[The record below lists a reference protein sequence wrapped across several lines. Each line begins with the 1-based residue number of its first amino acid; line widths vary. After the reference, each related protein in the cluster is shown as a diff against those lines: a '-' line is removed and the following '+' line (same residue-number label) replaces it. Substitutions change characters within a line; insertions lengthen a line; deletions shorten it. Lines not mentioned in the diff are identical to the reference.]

1 MINSSRRRS
10 LILSS
15 RQRVWKGEKESTRAS
30 DAFWGCL
37 ETLNRKKVV
46 LLWKKKSWKK
56 KEKKEIS
63 EENFCRPSV
72 TLLLRGTQRQR
83 RKTTR
88 EMSAVKKLIPLMDR
102 VLVERAVAATKTSGG
117 ILLPETVGSKV
128 SRMNSHSHSSS
139 SSSSSLV
146 FFLWISIL
154 VYRLLVWE
162 RERERALQI
171 GRTFSLRAE
180 TEDDDGRVFFF
191 FIWWVENSRSVFRV
205 TDDWMMFLS
214 FFLVLLNN
222 YSSTPASSSPSDR
235 GDRVQWTGN

>member
-128 SRMNSHSHSSS
+128 RRMFYSSFARILLLLQS
-139 SSSSSLV
+139 SFYEFRFWFIVCLSEK
-146 FFLWISIL
+146 
-154 VYRLLVWE
+154 E
-162 RERERALQI
+162 RERERSRLG
-171 GRTFSLRAE
+171 GRSL
-180 TEDDDGRVFFF
+180 
-191 FIWWVENSRSVFRV
+191 
-205 TDDWMMFLS
+205 
-214 FFLVLLNN
+214 
-222 YSSTPASSSPSDR
+222 
-235 GDRVQWTGN
+235 

>member
-1 MINSSRRRS
+1 MINSSRRWS

-46 LLWKKKSWKK
+46 ALNKKKLK
-56 KEKKEIS
+56 KKEIS
-63 EENFCRPSV
+63 ENFCCPSV
-72 TLLLRGTQRQR
+72 RHVHTPLRGKNRETTFDTTKR
-83 RKTTR
+83 REKKIK
-88 EMSAVKKLIPLMDR
+88 MSAVKKLIPLMDR

-128 SRMNSHSHSSS
+128 RRMNSHSHSS

-154 VYRLLVWE
+154 VCLSE
-162 RERERALQI
+162 RERERERSTLG
-171 GRTFSLRAE
+171 GRSL
-180 TEDDDGRVFFF
+180 
-191 FIWWVENSRSVFRV
+191 
-205 TDDWMMFLS
+205 
-214 FFLVLLNN
+214 
-222 YSSTPASSSPSDR
+222 
-235 GDRVQWTGN
+235 

>member
-1 MINSSRRRS
+1 MMINSSRRRS

-15 RQRVWKGEKESTRAS
+15 REDEERKKASACGASARAS
-30 DAFWGCL
+30 DAFWKRL
-37 ETLNRKKVV
+37 SAEKKF
-46 LLWKKKSWKK
+46 LLFLWKKVEKK
-56 KEKKEIS
+56 KFFVS
-63 EENFCRPSV
+63 LPSLIN
-72 TLLLRGTQRQR
+72 TPLRGNRREATTHQRHN
-83 RKTTR
+83 KT
-88 EMSAVKKLIPLMDR
+88 MSAVKKLIPLMDR

-128 SRMNSHSHSSS
+128 RRMNSHSHSSS
-139 SSSSSLV
+139 LSSLV

-154 VYRLLVWE
+154 VYRLLGWE
-162 RERERALQI
+162 RERESAPHWEDVLFKSWNGWWWWTRFLFFMMSRALA
-171 GRTFSLRAE
+171 FL
-180 TEDDDGRVFFF
+180 
-191 FIWWVENSRSVFRV
+191 RV